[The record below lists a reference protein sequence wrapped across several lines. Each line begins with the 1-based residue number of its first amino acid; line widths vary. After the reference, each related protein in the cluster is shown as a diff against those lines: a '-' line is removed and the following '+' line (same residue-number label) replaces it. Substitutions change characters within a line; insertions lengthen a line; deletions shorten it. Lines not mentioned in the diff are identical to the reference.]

1 MRSHIKILLVFGVLL
16 VFLSG
21 VDAYARIHTERVEYK
36 EGDTRLYG
44 YLAYDDGVQGRRPGV
59 LIVHEWWGLNE
70 HAKKKAESLAEEGYI
85 ALALDMYG
93 QGKVTEHPKEAG
105 EWSSMIR
112 RQKDLGRKRFMA
124 AFHLLQGHKLSIK
137 DQIAA
142 IGYCFGGY
150 MVLSMA
156 QSSTDLRGVVS
167 FHGSLPIEE
176 VAPGAVKA
184 KILVCHGA
192 DDPMVT
198 SEQVQ
203 KFQDHLKKIGAD
215 WQFISYGGAKHS
227 FTNPSADE
235 RGIPGLGYNAAAD
248 RRSWQAMLSFFDEVF
263 EK

>member
-1 MRSHIKILLVFGVLL
+1 MPSHLKKLLVCGVIL
-16 VFLSG
+16 FSFSG
-21 VDAYARIHTERVEYK
+21 FDAYARIHTERVEYK

-44 YLAYDDGVQGRRPGV
+44 YLAYDDGIQGRRPGV

-70 HAKKKAESLAEEGYI
+70 QAKNKAELLAEKGYI

-93 QGKVTEHPKEAG
+93 EGKVTENPKEAG
-105 EWSSMIR
+105 EWSGMIR
-112 RQKDLGRKRFMA
+112 QQKDVGRKRFMA
-124 AFHLLQGHKLSIK
+124 AYHLLQGHKLCLK
-137 DQIAA
+137 DRIAA

-150 MVLSMA
+150 VVLSMA
-156 QSSTDLRGVVS
+156 QSGTDLRGVVS

-192 DDPMVT
+192 DDPMVP

-215 WQFISYGGAKHS
+215 WQFICYGGAKHS
-227 FTNPSADE
+227 FTNPSADMS
-235 RGIPGLGYNAAAD
+235 GIPGLGYNAAAD
-248 RRSWQAMLSFFDEVF
+248 RRSWNAMLSFFDEIF